1 MSVFSYCVQRAVDRG
16 RRESCEETPAQK
28 TKNDAGRT
36 TVAAADPRDVV
47 GETGRGRSETST
59 G

>member
-1 MSVFSYCVQRAVDRG
+1 MFSYCVQRAVDR
-16 RRESCEETPAQK
+16 RRTEPREETPAK
-28 TKNDAGRT
+28 ETENDAGRT